1 MIKDSDSYYGTISRF
16 FHWVVAMLLI
26 INLFIG
32 YLLFDGNIEDIQ
44 KEIATLNSKLKY
56 FYAYDDIETCR
67 KIRNKI
73 NELQIQLSN
82 ELDRIQ
88 NISWN
93 R

>member
-1 MIKDSDSYYGTISRF
+1 MNIT
-16 FHWVVAMLLI
+16 
-26 INLFIG
+26 
-32 YLLFDGNIEDIQ
+32 IEDIQ